1 MFKVNEYIY
10 IFSKLLTSFVLLG
23 IVFIMG
29 ILLYQ
34 SYNEIESNQPTE
46 DRILELSN
54 SISSN
59 NSNLKDINQQIK
71 KNSLIIQN
79 INKNINYEKN
89 QNRIEELLTQNKDLK
104 EEIKDLKLKANN
116 NSNINTLKKDSKEL
130 DSILN
135 ITLLKFKNGEDVF
148 QEIILLESL
157 STNISKEI
165 FEKLFLIESKSFY
178 GMKKLQEEFN
188 LSLNNFL
195 NNKFEKKNYNTAIKF
210 LFKFINIKPSN
221 AETYQDEEL
230 NILIKSKKF
239 LLIEEVE
246 RSLNQIKRLE
256 NNKIFFN
263 DWIQKA
269 EIYCEFNKL
278 LLRVE

>member
-104 EEIKDLKLKANN
+104 EEINDLKLKANN

-230 NILIKSKKF
+230 NILMQSKKF